1 MWTLVVAAGFAL
13 ALVGGASAEGR
24 YSVVAAR
31 VLRPNREYHV
41 VVSTHGTTEPV
52 QVNVEVGGQQDAGA
66 VILNRQLAELL
77 PDSTQVLNFQIG
89 DVGPGQYNL
98 TVSGSGGLTFSNT
111 TALEYLHKSYS
122 VFIQTDKTIYKPGDL
137 LRFRVV
143 VVNPHLKP
151 SVTGAIDVFIT
162 DGAGHRVK
170 QWRRVFTNKGVWS
183 GELQLAEE
191 PVLGRWNIT
200 VDVLGQRTSR
210 SVEIAYYV
218 LPKFEVT
225 VSLPDYA
232 TFDQKEMVATVTAKY
247 TYGRP
252 VKGEVTLQ
260 VTPTYKYGYLQAPYD
275 DPIRVVKQ
283 MKGKTDIVIDLLS
296 DARLRGDYARE
307 LEVTAYVQE
316 ELTGRVQNATSHVT
330 VYRYPYTLSLIR
342 TSDSFKP
349 GLTYTA
355 FLKVSYQ
362 DDTPVTS
369 GEVTVRHTFYRD
381 PDGYTEEV
389 HTIPPTGVITLEFQP
404 PMDGDVVSLALEAR
418 YLELTQWLGD
428 IIRAQSPTN
437 AFLQATLITQNPKVG
452 EEVEVIVDT
461 TPPVGEEVE
470 VIVDTTPAVGDEVV
484 VGLNATQPL
493 VYFVY
498 EILGRGDVLFGQ
510 TLQAHQGTTHTFRFL
525 ATSAMAPQARL
536 VIYYVRE
543 DGELVADSLHFAVA
557 GAIQNEVKVNLTP
570 KTVDV
575 AGDVSITVTTKPN
588 AFVGVLAID
597 QRALMLGTH
606 NHFSQ
611 EEVLRELE
619 TYDSGRR
626 NFESPL
632 YNLHRRKRALFNW
645 HGTTTANDVFQNAGV
660 VVLTNGLVYDYNPFL
675 TGQLPPGEGP
685 VDGSLWDP
693 HRRPAAVNGSFGR
706 EFAPVDAS
714 TLRPDLGPGLA
725 YNAPTRPPLA
735 GPYAFSYLPPPPDS
749 RPRLYLNQ
757 EVPPTWLFHDAETKF
772 NGVVTLR
779 KKAPD
784 AITSYMVSAF
794 AIDEFYGLGVT
805 KQPSK
810 LRVFRPFFI
819 SLHLPEAGV
828 VRGEAVA
835 VEMVIFNYGDEAVTA
850 DVTLE
855 NGGDFL
861 FADFANEID
870 QGSPSGR
877 KARQVQVAAGGGA
890 PLSFMIVPQTLG
902 SIDISVTATTS
913 SAVDSVT
920 KKLLVKPE
928 GSRITANKALLL
940 DLRTEPSVS
949 TSINITTPPN
959 IINGSRAITVSV
971 IGDVLGPAVTDLQNL
986 LELPTGCGEQNMA
999 KLVPNI
1005 VLMEYLRNKNQ
1016 LNEELQGRG
1025 KRHLET
1031 GYQQQLN
1038 YRRDDGSFSAF
1049 GSRDDSGSTWLTAFV
1064 IKSLSEAGRHIDVE
1078 EEVLTAAVD
1087 WLLEQQQEDG
1097 SFAEVGTV
1105 NNEAMQGG
1113 ASKGVPLSAYVI
1125 IALLTKQKPPVAKVR
1140 NVINRAVDFLA
1151 SGLDDVDDFYSLAIA
1166 TYALHLADHPQRD
1179 AAYYKLEAIAK
1190 VEDNMKW
1197 WETGKLTKTYE
1208 TIVESRPLDVETT
1221 SYALLTYIQRSL
1233 TRDALPIMRWLVRQ
1247 RNQHGGFQS
1256 TQDTVVGMAALAALA
1271 GRLSTTDPEVNIRLI
1286 YGARGKNLQI
1296 TRDNTML
1303 LQRVELPSDT
1313 EKVDLTASGTGVAV
1327 LQVTYHYNVRVTGP
1341 KPSFSLDPQL
1351 DRTTDTNR
1359 LRLTTCTGYTAG
1371 NKSNMAV
1378 LDVSLPS
1385 GYIVDNDLIPG
1396 LYDYTGVKLV
1406 EKKADDSGVRVY
1418 FDYLTSVE
1426 VCPTV
1431 AAYRV
1436 NKVAFQK
1443 ASPVR
1448 IYDYYDTSRQ
1458 ARQFYKAL
1466 PATLCD
1472 ICDLDDCDP
1481 GQCEQQ
1487 IIELNRQQQD
1497 PQDLELPA
1505 TVTEIGT
1512 GMMYSPTIILTTI
1525 ALLITMLLHH
1535 HY

>member
-660 VVLTNGLVYDYNPFL
+660 VVLTNGLVYDYNPFSFYRTIMDDPRDL
-675 TGQLPPGEGP
+675 RAMESQLPQATMVPLSP
-685 VDGSLWDP
+685 V
-693 HRRPAAVNGSFGR
+693 AARTHFPETWVFTS
-706 EFAPVDAS
+706 S
-714 TLRPDLGPGLA
+714 
-725 YNAPTRPPLA
+725 
-735 GPYAFSYLPPPPDS
+735 DS
-749 RPRLYLNQ
+749 G
-757 EVPPTWLFHDAETKF
+757 F

>member
-452 EEVEVIVDT
+452 
-461 TPPVGEEVE
+461 
-470 VIVDTTPAVGDEVV
+470 DEVV

-660 VVLTNGLVYDYNPFL
+660 VVLTNGLVYDYNPFSFYRTIMDDPRDL
-675 TGQLPPGEGP
+675 RAMESQLPQATMVPLSP
-685 VDGSLWDP
+685 V
-693 HRRPAAVNGSFGR
+693 AARTHFPETWVFTS
-706 EFAPVDAS
+706 S
-714 TLRPDLGPGLA
+714 
-725 YNAPTRPPLA
+725 
-735 GPYAFSYLPPPPDS
+735 DS
-749 RPRLYLNQ
+749 G
-757 EVPPTWLFHDAETKF
+757 F